1 MKIKIFFDVY
11 NISKRLKKIDRDY
24 FIVYDTS
31 KNNFE
36 IHNSSQI
43 GSSYCLTLPYSCLD
57 ERCLNYVYQ
66 TKSENIERI
75 LQTIDNENK
84 IKESA
89 EKTSALSN
97 AYELISEEIK
107 WKL

>member
-1 MKIKIFFDVY
+1 MKIKIFCDVY
-11 NISKRLKKIDRDY
+11 NISNRLKYIDKDY
-24 FIVYDTS
+24 FVVYDTS
-31 KNNFE
+31 KNKFE
-36 IHNSSQI
+36 IHNKNQV

-57 ERCLNYVYQ
+57 ERTIDYVLQ

-89 EKTSALSN
+89 EKSSALSN

-107 WKL
+107 